1 MTKRIAF
8 LGPYG
13 TFTEEAARSFPID
26 GECSFKPYGSIMDV
40 LAAVG
45 RNEVDYGVV
54 PMENS
59 IEGSVNATL
68 DWLIHEV
75 ELPILAE
82 LALPI
87 SQHLLVAKGD
97 SKLPLNQITKVLSHP
112 HAVAQCHTF
121 LQANLPDAE
130 IEYTNST
137 ALAAQMVSA
146 EPDKPWAAIAPR
158 LSASVY
164 PLQFAQE
171 NIQDYSNNYTK
182 FVLVSK
188 QEVTL
193 PDSETEKT
201 TILVTLPEDFPGA
214 LYQVLAAFAWRK
226 INLSRIESR
235 PTKRGLGS
243 YHFVIDI
250 EQRMDDVLLP
260 GAFAEVE
267 ALGCQLRQLG
277 TYPFYVLKEGI
288 LAEKV

>member
-1 MTKRIAF
+1 M
-8 LGPYG
+8 
-13 TFTEEAARSFPID
+13 
-26 GECSFKPYGSIMDV
+26 CCQQ
-40 LAAVG
+40 LAVM
-45 RNEVDYGVV
+45 

-75 ELPILAE
+75 ELPIIAE

-87 SQHLLVAKGD
+87 SQHLLVAKRD
-97 SKLPLNQITKVLSHP
+97 AKLPLHSITKVLSHP

-121 LQANLPDAE
+121 LQANLPHAE

-146 EPDKPWAAIAPR
+146 QHDQPWAAIAPR
-158 LSASVY
+158 LSANVY
-164 PLQFAQE
+164 PLMFAE
-171 NIQDYSNNYTK
+171 ESIQDYANNYTK

-188 QEVTL
+188 QAVAM

-235 PTKRGLGS
+235 PTKKGLGS
-243 YHFVIDI
+243 YLFVIDI

-277 TYPFYVLKEGI
+277 TYPFYVVKQNAIAG
-288 LAEKV
+288 KSY